1 MKKIIKNIICITVLF
16 FLLVPFAVA
25 ESEYVDAWLGTWTV
39 KMKDKSVVTW
49 ELTDTWVSKTG
60 MSHIVYGKANPGNVE
75 FLIFY
80 SGMFFNYNYIE
91 VPNGTTVYDLP
102 QDFSKYTE
110 LVPSDDFKTFTA
122 KDGAYPIISG
132 FKGTVEPKPQPCAA
146 SYLLGADDPRL
157 YILRQFRDRELA
169 ASTAGENLIRIY
181 YDKSADIIAVC
192 EKNPAAKQSLKQLL
206 ESIIPAVS
214 RRCNKSAN
222 N

>member
-1 MKKIIKNIICITVLF
+1 MKKLTKSLTCITLLF
-16 FLLVPFAVA
+16 FLLASPVFAA
-25 ESEYVDAWLGTWTV
+25 SEYVDDWLGTWTV
-39 KMKDKSVVTW
+39 KMKDKSTVTW
-49 ELTDTWVSKTG
+49 ELTDTWVSNTG
-60 MSHIVYGKANPGNVE
+60 MSHIVYGKANPGSVE

-122 KDGAYPIISG
+122 KDGAYPIVSG

-157 YILRQFRDRELA
+157 DILRQFRDRELA

-192 EKNPAAKQSLKQLL
+192 EKNPAAKQSLTQLL

>member
-1 MKKIIKNIICITVLF
+1 MKKLTKSLACITVLF
-16 FLLVPFAVA
+16 FLLAPLAVA
-25 ESEYVDAWLGTWTV
+25 ESEYVDEWLGTWTV

-49 ELTDTWVSKTG
+49 ELTDTWVSNTG
-60 MSHIVYGKANPGNVE
+60 MSHIVYGKANPGSVE